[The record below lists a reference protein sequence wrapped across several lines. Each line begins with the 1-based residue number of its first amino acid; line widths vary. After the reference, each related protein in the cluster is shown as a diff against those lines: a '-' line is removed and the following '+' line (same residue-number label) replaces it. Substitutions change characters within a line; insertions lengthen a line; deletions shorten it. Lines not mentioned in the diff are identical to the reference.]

1 MSFFDNLIGGFFLIV
16 SVFGVY
22 SLIRNRP
29 ELFSATYLSK
39 AMTTMGFLTLG
50 LVGFVTLL
58 FYSLPSHTGI
68 ASTDQETS
76 YKSAS
81 VKETPATQ
89 SSQLYDR
96 SV

>member
-29 ELFSATYLSK
+29 ELFSKTYLSK
-39 AMTTMGFLTLG
+39 AMTTMGLLTLG
-50 LVGFVTLL
+50 LAGFVTLL

-68 ASTDQETS
+68 ASNTPEAT
-76 YKSAS
+76 YKGTNVKDNSS
-81 VKETPATQ
+81 VTP
-89 SSQLYDR
+89 SQLYDR